1 MLESSA
7 ALGASSRGRG
17 LRSPCE
23 AGHRVEPRGGKGSA
37 PATPWRRGRS
47 RYAPAGLLPV
57 LVARAEPATAA
68 APPGNPPVLRRPP
81 CSLQVFDGLPPSP
94 QIEDGEQNDQ
104 NKDAPDHERRSVV
117 VRLLTCV
124 GVARTTRGRRR

>member
-37 PATPWRRGRS
+37 PAPPVEEGAFPIRAGGAAAGVGCQGRTGNS
-47 RYAPAGLLPV
+47 GRTTGKSAGPPAPALFVTGL
-57 LVARAEPATAA
+57 
-68 APPGNPPVLRRPP
+68 
-81 CSLQVFDGLPPSP
+81 
-94 QIEDGEQNDQ
+94 
-104 NKDAPDHERRSVV
+104 
-117 VRLLTCV
+117 
-124 GVARTTRGRRR
+124 